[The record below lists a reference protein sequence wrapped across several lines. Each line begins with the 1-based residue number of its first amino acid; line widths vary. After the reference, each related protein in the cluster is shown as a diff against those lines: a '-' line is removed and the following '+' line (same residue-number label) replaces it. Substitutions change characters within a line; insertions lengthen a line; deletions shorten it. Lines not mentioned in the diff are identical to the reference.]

1 MKNYSMLKICVWVIY
16 PIVFIAGI
24 SFMLIN
30 YIGDG
35 MHEDDNLFVTD
46 RIPPKETTAF
56 TVAAIP
62 DELKSHLLRADYLV
76 SHYWD
81 SFDFSDTAYI
91 NLPEITEQAF
101 VDFLDVLPHADKL
114 KAYFSISAMLE
125 RALTEEPAG
134 IVYAYFIGL
143 YRDYLYD
150 PNSPMRDEEYYIPV
164 AKHISENLA
173 NDIAAKERAT
183 FDLSMMLK
191 NRKGHIATNFTYTL
205 TNGNKDKLHNIKAEY
220 TLLFFYYSDCM
231 DCKRTKK
238 MLENS
243 QIINSLLRT
252 GKLKILA
259 LYPGSDIKMWRTYST
274 TIPQH
279 WINACDSSEDQIIKN
294 KLYSI
299 RAIPSL
305 YLLDRDKRV
314 VMKDV
319 TAEQVFAFL
328 NGETYK

>member
-1 MKNYSMLKICVWVIY
+1 MLKICVWVIY
-16 PIVFIAGI
+16 PIVFITGF
-24 SFMLIN
+24 SFMFAICTN
-30 YIGDG
+30 KGITG
-35 MHEDDNLFVTD
+35 DDNPLVADNLSD
-46 RIPPKETTAF
+46 REAKGFTIPS
-56 TVAAIP
+56 IP
-62 DELKSHLLRADYLV
+62 DELKTHLLRADYLV

-101 VDFLDVLPHADKL
+101 VDFLDVLPHVDKL
-114 KAYFSISAMLE
+114 KAYFSIAAMLE

-164 AKHISENLA
+164 AKHISENSA
-173 NDIAAKERAT
+173 NDMATKERAV

-191 NRKGHIATNFTYTL
+191 NRKGNIATNFTYTL
-205 TNGNKDKLHNIKAEY
+205 TNGDKDKLHSIKAEY

-238 MLENS
+238 ILENS

-274 TIPQH
+274 TIPQQ
-279 WINACDSSEDQIIKN
+279 WINAYDSSEDQIVKN

-299 RAIPSL
+299 CAIPSL
-305 YLLDRDKRV
+305 YLLDSEKRV

-328 NGETYK
+328 NGGTYK

>member
-1 MKNYSMLKICVWVIY
+1 MKNYSLLRILVWVIY
-16 PIVFIAGI
+16 PIVFITGFSI
-24 SFMLIN
+24 CVGKGLKMP
-30 YIGDG
+30 
-35 MHEDDNLFVTD
+35 DNPHILEN
-46 RIPPKETTAF
+46 IPTKETKVF
-56 TVAAIP
+56 TVPAIP
-62 DELKSHLLRADYLV
+62 NELKSHLLRADYLV
-76 SHYWD
+76 THYWD
-81 SFDFSDTAYI
+81 HFDFSDTAYI
-91 NLPEITEQAF
+91 SLPEITEQAF
-101 VDFLDVLPHADKL
+101 VDFLDVLPHVDKL
-114 KAYFSISAMLE
+114 NAYFSIAAMLE

-134 IVYAYFIGL
+134 IVYAYFTCL
-143 YRDYLYD
+143 YRNYLYD

-191 NRKGHIATNFTYTL
+191 NRKGYIATNFTYTL

-238 MLENS
+238 ILENS

-259 LYPGSDIKMWRTYST
+259 LYPGSDIKMWRTYSA
-274 TIPQH
+274 TIPQQ
-279 WINACDSSEDQIIKN
+279 WINAYDSSEDQIVKN

-299 RAIPSL
+299 CAVPSL
-305 YLLDRDKRV
+305 YLLDSDKRV

>member
-1 MKNYSMLKICVWVIY
+1 MLRICVWVIY
-16 PIVFIAGI
+16 PIVFITGI
-24 SFMLIN
+24 SLVLIN
-30 YIGDG
+30 YISDG
-35 MHEDDNLFVTD
+35 IREDNSLFVAD
-46 RIPPKETTAF
+46 NIPAKETKAF

-101 VDFLDVLPHADKL
+101 VDFLGVLPHVDKL
-114 KAYFSISAMLE
+114 KAYFSISDMLE

-164 AKHISENLA
+164 AKHISENSA
-173 NDIAAKERAT
+173 NDMATKERAA

-205 TNGNKDKLHNIKAEY
+205 TNGNKDKLYN
-220 TLLFFYYSDCM
+220 T
-231 DCKRTKK
+231 R
-238 MLENS
+238 
-243 QIINSLLRT
+243 
-252 GKLKILA
+252 
-259 LYPGSDIKMWRTYST
+259 
-274 TIPQH
+274 
-279 WINACDSSEDQIIKN
+279 
-294 KLYSI
+294 
-299 RAIPSL
+299 
-305 YLLDRDKRV
+305 DR
-314 VMKDV
+314 
-319 TAEQVFAFL
+319 
-328 NGETYK
+328 